1 MEIALS
7 IIQERTLNLLSKQ
20 KDLPSPQG
28 GSFCFRAVEMSGT
41 TMASAPK
48 PTLFTL

>member
-7 IIQERTLNLLSKQ
+7 IIQERTLNLLSKP

-28 GSFCFRAVEMSGT
+28 GSFGFRAVKIKSVYLW
-41 TMASAPK
+41 ARLLSFPW
-48 PTLFTL
+48 